1 MQVDIWSDVVCPW
14 CYVGKRR
21 FEKALARFEH
31 ASDVVVRWHSFELDP
46 SAERRPVGTQAQR
59 LAAKYGRSEQQAQ
72 VMLDT
77 MTATAADEGLSFSF
91 DLHSAGNTFDAHRL
105 LHLAAAR
112 GRQDQLKE
120 RLLRAVFTEGE
131 ATSEHDVLTRLA
143 VEVGLD
149 EDEVTAVLSTD
160 VFADEV
166 RADEE
171 TARSLGITGV
181 PFFVVDMTYGVSGA
195 QSPEVLLDVLDKAWA
210 EANPLTVVATGG
222 EACEGDSC
230 AV

>member
-1 MQVDIWSDVVCPW
+1 MQVDIWSDIVCPW

-21 FEKALARFEH
+21 FETALARFDH

-46 SAERRPVGTQAQR
+46 DAPLRPTGTQAER
-59 LAAKYGRSEQQAQ
+59 LGRKYGRSTEQSQ

-77 MTATAADEGLSFSF
+77 MTATAAEDGLRFNF

-112 GRQDQLKE
+112 GVQHQLKE
-120 RLLRAVFTEGE
+120 RLMRAVFTEGE

-149 EDEVTAVLSTD
+149 EDEVSAVLSTD
-160 VFADEV
+160 AFADEV

-181 PFFVVDMTYGVSGA
+181 PFFVVDMKYGVSGA
-195 QSPEVLLDVLDKAWA
+195 QSADVLLDVLDKAWA
-210 EANPLTVVATGG
+210 ESQPLSVVTGG
-222 EACEGDSC
+222 DACEGDSC